1 MKKKMSPQIQKRL
14 ARFKESAEQQEK
26 FERAVIHLDV
36 PIFLWP
42 EGNAKLF
49 PKESLVGTGAERMP
63 LPLLDEEFKMDLIE
77 LRIEAAKRG
86 AAPPFDP
93 VRAYFALSRY
103 QERFAALPKGFR
115 PKGKSSVRLT
125 PSQSMRARIDDMK
138 ALLPVDEAVRRITT
152 AAEAETYLLGER
164 EKAGGEARRI
174 QEELVR
180 VSAEL
185 DRARH
190 PEYLHDHHRLKQ
202 AGLTRELEES
212 RAALH
217 KEKTR
222 NDFLEKE
229 VNRLALQ
236 MVQTPPSAE
245 LIREDLESVRKEFA
259 LLSQKYD
266 LLVSHNIE
274 LSNRM
279 QRMNLARSLQD
290 ILDQIRER
298 INSVLRVGV
307 EQPDDVLLRSIQ
319 DEIGQLDRAR
329 NYLGRALFDLGKL
342 HLRMGERTKALE
354 QLRAAR
360 ELGVS
365 DPETNRM
372 INQN

>member
-14 ARFKESAEQQEK
+14 ARFKDSTEQQEK

-36 PIFLWP
+36 PVFLWP

-49 PKESLVGTGAERMP
+49 PKDSLVGTGPDRIP
-63 LPLLDEEFKMDLIE
+63 FPLLDEEFKMDLIE
-77 LRIEAAKRG
+77 LRIEAARRG

-103 QERFAALPKGFR
+103 QERFAALPKGFK
-115 PKGKSSVRLT
+115 PKGKSNVRLT
-125 PSQSMRARIDDMK
+125 ASQAMRARIDDLK
-138 ALLPVDEAVRRITT
+138 ALLPVDDKVRRITT
-152 AAEAETYLLGER
+152 TAEAEAYLLGER
-164 EKAGGEARRI
+164 EKAGGEARRV

-190 PEYLHDHHRLKQ
+190 PEYLHDHHRLKL

-212 RAALH
+212 RAALQ

-229 VNRLALQ
+229 VNRLAVQ
-236 MVQTPPSAE
+236 MVQTPPSSE
-245 LIREDLESVRKEFA
+245 LLREELESVRKEFA

-329 NYLGRALFDLGKL
+329 SYLGRALFDLGKL